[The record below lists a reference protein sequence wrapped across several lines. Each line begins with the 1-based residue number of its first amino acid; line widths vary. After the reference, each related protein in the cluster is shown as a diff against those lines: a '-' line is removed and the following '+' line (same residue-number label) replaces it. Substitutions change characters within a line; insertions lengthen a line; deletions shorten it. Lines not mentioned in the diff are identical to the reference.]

1 MGSWWYNKQNGRK
14 KKYHELSRVTCV
26 KIQSFPVGAT
36 DAILKVVETVA
47 KYRSGCLNVYTSIN
61 DLKKGENILTNTNK

>member
-1 MGSWWYNKQNGRK
+1 M
-14 KKYHELSRVTCV
+14 

-36 DAILKVVETVA
+36 DAILREVETVA
-47 KYRSGCLNVYTSIN
+47 TCRSGCLNVYTGTN